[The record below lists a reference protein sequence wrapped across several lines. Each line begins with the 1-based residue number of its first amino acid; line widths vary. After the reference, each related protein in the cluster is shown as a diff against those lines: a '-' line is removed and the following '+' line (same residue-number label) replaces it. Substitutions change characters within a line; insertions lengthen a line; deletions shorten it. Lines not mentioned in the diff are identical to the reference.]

1 VRGNNKHDVAIGKCP
16 CGATYWDGMNSN
28 GFRWQ
33 HCDDHAADC
42 PYGPVVNK
50 VGAMDGPRP

>member
-1 VRGNNKHDVAIGKCP
+1 VPGNNNKRDVAIGKCP
-16 CGATYWDGMNSN
+16 CGAVYWDGMNAN

-42 PYGPVVNK
+42 PYR
-50 VGAMDGPRP
+50 DRPPP